1 MNPMQTIIFHAA
13 GTPEI
18 YQRLLATGKYCEG
31 NLHCKTFGD
40 GEIYHRINTPVKHR
54 EVVVVGD
61 MSSNAAILASYDVC
75 NAVFDETALGL
86 TLLMPKQGLSEDP
99 FRQRCLSTL
108 FQSIP
113 RTPRGNRLVIVDAG
127 SQGVPHYENLHFSG
141 VLSHTADPA
150 FELFGI
156 DSKPVILHTSSYGYL
171 AREMMKHGDFELGAW
186 ETEQLD
192 GRPFFKALKTDL
204 KGRIVVIVSGT
215 IDDTETMELFYMS
228 CAVAEAGALARKKIV
243 AYYGYGTMERKVLA
257 GEAVKGKIRAR
268 LLSAIPA
275 CPLGNDVVLCD
286 LHTEGIPYYMEGGLQ
301 PQHVYIAKHLVSSV
315 AREMCGLPSSDVL
328 GELPMA
334 LPENTLGIPTL
345 TATDAG
351 RHNWIKSIGREVGM
365 KTAFGRK
372 ERTGPDK
379 VEFVGVLGDVLK
391 KNALEYDDKLGTGG
405 TSVEAAGGIRL
416 DQYGKELIDLARS
429 EDSKKLEPALIPQV
443 ETVFVGTHGVFA
455 GEALKKLQAKDLFG
469 RPLITRVVVADTH
482 PRSRMVAD
490 GTLIKIKTVA
500 LLLSQAVLD

>member
-1 MNPMQTIIFHAA
+1 MNPTQTLIFHAA
-13 GTPEI
+13 GNPEI
-18 YQRLLATGKYCEG
+18 YRRLIATGKYCEAK
-31 NLHCKTFGD
+31 LHCKTFGD
-40 GEIYHRINTPVKHR
+40 GEIYHRLETPVKHR

-86 TLLMPKQGLSEDP
+86 TLVMPNHGLPEDP
-99 FRQRCLSTL
+99 FRKRCLSTL

-113 RTPRGNRLVIVDAG
+113 RTPRGNRLVMVDAE
-127 SQGVPHYENLHFSG
+127 SRGVPHYENLHFSG
-141 VLSHTADPA
+141 VLSSVADPA

-156 DSKPVILHTSSYGYL
+156 ESKPVILHTSSYGYL
-171 AREMMKHGDFELGAW
+171 AREMMKHGDFELGSW
-186 ETEQLD
+186 ETEELD
-192 GRPFFKALKTDL
+192 GRAFFKSLKTDL
-204 KGRIVVIVSGT
+204 RGRVVVIVSGT

-228 CAVAEAGALARKKIV
+228 CAVAEAGAVSRKKIV
-243 AYYGYGTMERKVLA
+243 AYYGYGTMERKVQP

-315 AREMCGLPSSDVL
+315 AREMCGLASSDVL
-328 GELPMA
+328 GEMPLA
-334 LPENTLGIPTL
+334 LPEDTAEIPTL

-379 VEFVGVLGDVLK
+379 VEFVGVLGDVFQ

-405 TSVEAAGGIRL
+405 TSVEAAGGIRI
-416 DQYGKELIDLARS
+416 DQYGKELIKLARDQGP
-429 EDSKKLEPALIPQV
+429 EKIEKALIPEV

-455 GEALKKLQAKDLFG
+455 GEALKKLQGKDLFG

-482 PRSRMVAD
+482 PRSIKVAD
-490 GTLIKIKTVA
+490 GTRIKTKTTA
-500 LLLSQAVLD
+500 LLLCKAVLD